1 MNTRGFGW
9 GMMQESVTCDN
20 NQVLLSIW
28 RSIPKLAIVS
38 IEFERLQGIFDKDH
52 ANGRGT
58 ESVVDAMKNEIDE
71 NQVDDED
78 WLQHYNSPPSSG
90 NTLSR
95 GEHVS
100 TGPPPKHQ
108 HIAQLTTR
116 FIKSFND
123 KIDAVMIDFEK
134 IADKMLDY
142 SQVDP
147 SKRDLVEKVN
157 KLGLPEE

>member
-1 MNTRGFGW
+1 
-9 GMMQESVTCDN
+9 
-20 NQVLLSIW
+20 
-28 RSIPKLAIVS
+28 
-38 IEFERLQGIFDKDH
+38 
-52 ANGRGT
+52 
-58 ESVVDAMKNEIDE
+58 MKNEIDE

-123 KIDAVMIDFEK
+123 KIDAVMIDFESCCHFPCEYASVPALSSLWFESVTVFSYE
-134 IADKMLDY
+134 IL
-142 SQVDP
+142 
-147 SKRDLVEKVN
+147 R
-157 KLGLPEE
+157 